1 MIPDGVHQG
10 APARPMSTIHR
21 FGPFRLDAGAGI
33 LFRGTEPVA
42 LGQRAVAVLRAL
54 VERAGAPVSKQDL
67 FAAAWP
73 GLAVE
78 DNNLTVQIA
87 ALRRALA
94 DGAEGA
100 GWIETLPRRG
110 YRYVGPSVATEDR
123 QVHPGPPA
131 SLTVPDTPSVAVL
144 AFVDLGGDP
153 ADDYFADGIVD
164 DIITGLSRVK
174 WLFVI
179 ARSSTF
185 TYKGQAID
193 VKRVGAE
200 LGVRYVV
207 EGTVRKAADR
217 VRISVRLILS
227 ATGAQVWAERYD
239 RSVGDIFAL
248 QDEVA
253 MSVVGAIEP
262 SVRQAEVER
271 VTRKRPESL
280 GAYDLALRALP
291 DVYGAMPATVTK
303 ALVLLDRAIAIEPTY
318 ATAHAYAAMCHH
330 CLFLRAGLH
339 ESNRAA
345 SIRHAQA
352 ALAHGHDDAVALT
365 FAGFSLGMD
374 AHDRPAALAAF
385 EAALD
390 LSPSS
395 ALTYILGGAVLS
407 WAGEASRTIEWVGR
421 ALRLSPLDPWKFI
434 AYRGL
439 ALAHFLNG
447 SDDLAADAARRA
459 VQSNPGFGS
468 SYMLLAAPLARLGR
482 HVEARDAVARLMERE
497 PAFRLSGQLR
507 GVSCAPALAAALA
520 DALAGT
526 GVPD

>member
-1 MIPDGVHQG
+1 
-10 APARPMSTIHR
+10 MSTIHH

-33 LFRGTEPVA
+33 LFCGAEPAA
-42 LGQRAVAVLRAL
+42 LGRRAVALL
-54 VERAGAPVSKQDL
+54 GTLLERAGAPVSKEVL
-67 FAAAWP
+67 IAAAWP

-87 ALRRALA
+87 ALRRVLEDVAQ
-94 DGAEGA
+94 GA
-100 GWIETLPRRG
+100 GWIETMPRRG
-110 YRYVGPSVATEDR
+110 YRYVGPPVATERAPVDAGLS
-123 QVHPGPPA
+123 P
-131 SLTVPDTPSVAVL
+131 SLPLPEAPSIAVL
-144 AFVDLGGDP
+144 AFDNLGGDP

-164 DIITGLSRVK
+164 DIITGLSRVR

-185 TYKGQAID
+185 TYQGRAID

-207 EGTVRKAADR
+207 EGTVRKADGRA
-217 VRISVRLILS
+217 RISVRLVLA

-239 RSVGDIFAL
+239 RSLGDIFAL

-262 SVRQAEVER
+262 SLRQAEVER

-303 ALVLLDRAIAIEPTY
+303 ALVLLDRAVAIEPTY

-330 CLFLRAGLH
+330 CLFLRDGLQERH
-339 ESNRAA
+339 RIA

-374 AHDRPAALAAF
+374 AHDRAAALAAF

-407 WAGEASRTIEWVGR
+407 WAGEASRTIDWAER

-439 ALAHFLNG
+439 ALAHFLRANH
-447 SDDLAADAARRA
+447 DLAAEAARRA
-459 VQSNPGFGS
+459 VQANPAFGS
-468 SYMLLAAPLARLGR
+468 SYMLLAAPLAKLGR
-482 HVEARDAVARLMERE
+482 HDEARIAVARLMERE
-497 PAFRLSGQLR
+497 PAFRLSGQLA
-507 GVSCAPALAAALA
+507 GVDCAPALAAALA
-520 DALAGT
+520 GALAGT
-526 GVPD
+526 GIPE